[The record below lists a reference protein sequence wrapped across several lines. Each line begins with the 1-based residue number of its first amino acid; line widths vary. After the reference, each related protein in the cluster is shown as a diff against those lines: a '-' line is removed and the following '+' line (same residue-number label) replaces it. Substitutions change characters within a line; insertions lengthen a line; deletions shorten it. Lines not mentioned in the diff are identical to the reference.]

1 MFQYPGS
8 FAYQMPSIARA
19 NLQAW
24 LNVSGRFASGM
35 QALTEL
41 NVQTMQKMVEESN
54 ALLRAGDEAT
64 PGDMF
69 GWQTVMLAQFPQKAA
84 SYGQHVM
91 SIITSTES
99 DMIGEVR
106 SQYERNGISM
116 KGMMETAVQD
126 AQNAVQSSGELATN
140 LADSASQAA
149 QDTSHVILDA
159 SGDVAK
165 NARATARRA
174 V

>member
-1 MFQYPGS
+1 
-8 FAYQMPSIARA
+8 
-19 NLQAW
+19 
-24 LNVSGRFASGM
+24 
-35 QALTEL
+35 
-41 NVQTMQKMVEESN
+41 
-54 ALLRAGDEAT
+54 
-64 PGDMF
+64 
-69 GWQTVMLAQFPQKAA
+69 MLAQFPQKAA